1 MNFEME
7 NILMTDTDLLIQKR
21 SSLHDA
27 HPARQCTNAVA
38 VGNTV
43 TANVQAVLKA

>member
-7 NILMTDTDLLIQKR
+7 DILMTDTDLLIQKK

-27 HPARQCTNAVA
+27 HPAQIEMEVY
-38 VGNTV
+38 
-43 TANVQAVLKA
+43 

>member
-7 NILMTDTDLLIQKR
+7 DILMTDTDLLIQKR

-27 HPARQCTNAVA
+27 HSAQIEMEAY
-38 VGNTV
+38 
-43 TANVQAVLKA
+43 